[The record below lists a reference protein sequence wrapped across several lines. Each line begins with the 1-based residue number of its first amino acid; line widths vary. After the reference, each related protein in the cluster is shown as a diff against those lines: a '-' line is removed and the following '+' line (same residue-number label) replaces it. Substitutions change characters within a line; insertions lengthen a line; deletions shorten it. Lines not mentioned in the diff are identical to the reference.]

1 MIRSDDLEILSQH
14 PAAVEALVEG
24 LRRATGKARHFDV
37 KVSMGPQGSATT
49 TAKLVDGDRIES
61 FQGRRPKGKTA

>member
-24 LRRATGKARHFDV
+24 LRRATGKGRHFDV
-37 KVSMGPQGSATT
+37 RVSMGPVAT
-49 TAKLVDGDRIES
+49 TAKLVDGDRIDS
-61 FQGRRPKGKTA
+61 FQGRKPKGKTA